1 MVMLAGV
8 GVLVGVGIGLAVF
21 VSMGVFVDMLAVGV
35 SVVMIEMSH
44 RSSAS

>member
-1 MVMLAGV
+1 MLAGV